1 VTVQANAYI
10 IRPYAPVAQ
19 LDRVTGF
26 EPVGREFESLRARQ
40 TKKGA
45 DGSLSYLVC
54 LEDLVRT
61 PKFESRGPESLP
73 AILGTPTSM

>member
-26 EPVGREFESLRARQ
+26 EPVGREFESLWARQ
-40 TKKGA
+40 
-45 DGSLSYLVC
+45 LSFLLLL
-54 LEDLVRT
+54 LEISF
-61 PKFESRGPESLP
+61 PISRLISTTQFRL
-73 AILGTPTSM
+73 